1 MDETTERTAVTTLTV
16 DATIS
21 LAHADL
27 RHVPKAGCKCDSTEH
42 PVAAAIDL
50 QDVLEFA
57 RKERCTAE
65 FFPEPW
71 EKAFQQLHEQA
82 HPDGTIYASQCR
94 ETGCSEF
101 YNPIIT

>member
-1 MDETTERTAVTTLTV
+1 VTNLTV
-16 DATIS
+16 DATIN

-27 RHVPKAGCKCDSTEH
+27 RHVPKAGCKCDKGENH
-42 PVAAAIDL
+42 PVAAVIDL

-57 RKERCTAE
+57 RKDGYTAE

-71 EKAFQQLHEQA
+71 EKALQQLHEQA
-82 HPDGTIYASQCR
+82 HPDGAIYASQCR